1 MIISAVISVLCILAV
16 IYEITV
22 IYLFLRRCKV
32 VKCRVTS
39 SDKVQK
45 RRQGY
50 LAEEYY
56 KTLTEFTYGGELRKA
71 HLKTS
76 AFCQTGQII
85 SCYFHPDK
93 NIIFRKRDLKHN
105 LQSHSLAILSVALL
119 FLVLN
124 SVFGLTVLS
133 DFLIK
138 NIVIIFTIMLALSFT
153 TLGIGLLIYGINS
166 ARLSS
171 KQRVMKTSAH
181 ISDIIRK
188 RTSGR
193 GRAEYLYYPI
203 YTYTFSG
210 EKHKVTAKR
219 ALTSPPKKGG
229 RTTILVDRKK
239 GSLIEYHDTVTSI
252 IQGVCFIIIAGLF
265 IYLTLK
271 K

>member
-1 MIISAVISVLCILAV
+1 MIVSAVISVICILAV
-16 IYEITV
+16 IYELAV
-22 IYLFLRRCKV
+22 IYLFLSRCKV

-56 KTLTEFTYGGELRKA
+56 KTLTQFSYGGELRRA
-71 HLKTS
+71 YLKTS

-85 SCYFHPDK
+85 SCYFHPEK

-105 LQSHSLAILSVALL
+105 LRSHSLAVLSVALL

-124 SVFGLTVLS
+124 LVFGLTVLG
-133 DFLIK
+133 DFLVKHIV
-138 NIVIIFTIMLALSFT
+138 VIITIMLTLSFT
-153 TLGIGLLIYGINS
+153 SLGISLLIYGINS

-171 KQRVMKTSAH
+171 KKRVMKTTAH

-203 YTYTFSG
+203 YTYSFSG

-219 ALTSPPKKGG
+219 ALSTPPKKGS

-239 GSLIEYHDTVTSI
+239 GSLIEYRDTVTSI
-252 IQGVCFIIIAGLF
+252 IQGVCFMIISGLF